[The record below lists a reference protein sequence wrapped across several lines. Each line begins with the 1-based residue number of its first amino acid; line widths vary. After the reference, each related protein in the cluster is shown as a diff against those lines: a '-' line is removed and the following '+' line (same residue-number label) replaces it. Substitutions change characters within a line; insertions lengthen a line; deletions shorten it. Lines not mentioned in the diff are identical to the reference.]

1 MAAGSLT
8 LGVSASLAAG
18 PLGRN
23 GEAAGSLNTSGT
35 LAAMSVLCFRQ
46 IQHHTEGIYAFR
58 YSYSKTKGLFG
69 GLSIEGS
76 VLVERQDANA
86 QAYHSDVSAKQL
98 LSGSIDR
105 PEWASSLINTLE
117 ECTSLPGKRKWAQ
130 DGMAQSGYAFH
141 GAGSSRD
148 DVSSKRKTKE
158 GRLTFP
164 PTSWGRATSSGSYF
178 ESESQTCPPNTL
190 PSTTLEQSIGFETH
204 FDSDFVSED
213 QTLQLSQP
221 GSAGDSFDTAPPY
234 VAYPTASSRS
244 SNHNLPLSSTSPFTS
259 SSKSHAKSFSYSP
272 SSNPFS
278 AGPKSFVTMEPKDTT
293 RSDGSVPAAEMAVPL
308 LSQEGVDRS
317 VALYDYRAVEVSIKL
332 WSSDAL

>member
-35 LAAMSVLCFRQ
+35 LAAMSVFCFRQ

-141 GAGSSRD
+141 GVGSSGD

-164 PTSWGRATSSGSYF
+164 PASWGRATGSGSYF
-178 ESESQTCPPNTL
+178 ESESQTYPPKTL
-190 PSTTLEQSIGFETH
+190 PSTTLEQSTGFETH

-213 QTLQLSQP
+213 PLSQP
-221 GSAGDSFDTAPPY
+221 GSAGDSFDSVPPY

-244 SNHNLPLSSTSPFTS
+244 SNHNPSLSSTSPFTS

-278 AGPKSFVTMEPKDTT
+278 AGPKSFVTMEPRATT
-293 RSDGSVPAAEMAVPL
+293 RSGGSAPAAELAVPMS
-308 LSQEGVDRS
+308 SQEGVDRS
-317 VALYDYRAVEVSIKL
+317 VALYDYQAVEVS
-332 WSSDAL
+332 S